1 MSENALITKR
11 LHVSGL
17 TPALTANDLSQRLS
31 SFGTVKALDGFGL
44 LDGLGQPR
52 KFGYITIETTP
63 AKLAK
68 CTRQY
73 ASRGFSFKL

>member
-1 MSENALITKR
+1 MSDALITKR

-17 TPALTANDLSQRLS
+17 TPALTANDLNQRLS

-68 CTRQY
+68 CT
-73 ASRGFSFKL
+73 